1 MITINE
7 DQECVEI
14 SEALHFNGP
23 VQNKYNEI
31 LEYQRDDLEINKDEL
46 RPDVIAE
53 IKKLLNYSLT
63 HEDKLEI
70 LEYIVDEYEQGSEY
84 FESQSIFDDDLIQK
98 GIENWITDN
107 FNIEF

>member
-14 SEALHFNGP
+14 SEALPFNGP

-31 LEYQRDDLEINKDEL
+31 LEYQRDDLEIDKDEL

-53 IKKLLNYSLT
+53 IKKFLNYSLT
-63 HEDKLEI
+63 HEDKLKI
-70 LEYIVDEYEQGSEY
+70 LEYIVDKYERSMNYYENA
-84 FESQSIFDDDLIQK
+84 SIFDDDLIRE